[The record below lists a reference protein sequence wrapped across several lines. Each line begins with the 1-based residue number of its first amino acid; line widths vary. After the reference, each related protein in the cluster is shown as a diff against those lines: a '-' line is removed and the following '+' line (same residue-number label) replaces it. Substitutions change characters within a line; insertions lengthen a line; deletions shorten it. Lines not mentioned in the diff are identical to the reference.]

1 MDARPWIRNYPDGVP
16 ADVGWESMPLDRV
29 VRRTTMRYPERAA
42 LVFFD
47 HRIPYR
53 ELDAEIDRLAAG
65 LQALGVG
72 KGDRVLLFMPNCP
85 QMVMTYV
92 AVWRIGAVAVPANPV
107 YTAAELAHEARD
119 SGAET
124 VVVLSM
130 LYERTRQIRDETPL
144 KRVIVTNIKEYF
156 RGPTRALFTLLKERS
171 GGHRVDITGEPD
183 TYWFKDVLAMGD
195 RPDPVDVE
203 PSDLA
208 ALLYTGGTTGVPKG
222 AALTHENLM
231 ANAAQIA
238 AWAPHLVEG
247 REIMLTAL
255 PLAHAYSLTV
265 CMMYSLLRGFTQILV
280 PDARDLVTI
289 LKVID
294 HHKPTIFPGVPTLYN
309 AISRHRHVVDKK
321 YDLTSI
327 TTCLSGAA
335 ALPPD
340 VKQRFEAVTGGRLVE
355 GYGLS
360 EASPVTHANPLD
372 GSDRIGMIGL
382 PLPGTDCKIV
392 DEATETVTLGP
403 HERGVLC
410 VAGPQVMVGYWN
422 RPDETAQVIIEEG
435 GKRWLHTGDVAV
447 MDGDGFF
454 QIVDRKKDMI
464 LSSEGFNIYPR
475 EVEDVLFEH
484 PGVAEAG
491 VIGVPPDGHRQRVKA
506 FVVRAEGSKVTEEE
520 LKAFCRERLAR
531 YKVPSEIEF
540 RDDLP
545 KSFVGKVLRREL
557 AADEILRS

>member
-1 MDARPWIRNYPDGVP
+1 MNARLWLRNYPDGVP
-16 ADVGWESMPLDRV
+16 SDVGWESMPLDRLL
-29 VRRTTMRYPERAA
+29 RRTTMRYPERAA

-47 HRIPYR
+47 HQVTYR
-53 ELDAEIDRLAAG
+53 ELDAEVDRLAAG

-85 QMVMTYV
+85 QMVMTYF
-92 AVWRIGAVAVPANPV
+92 AVWRIGAIAVPANPV

-119 SGAET
+119 AGAET
-124 VVVLSM
+124 AVVLSM
-130 LYERTRQIRDETPL
+130 FYERVRQVRDETPL
-144 KRVIVTNIKEYF
+144 RRVVVTNIKEYF

-171 GGHRVDITGEPD
+171 GGHRVDITGDAD
-183 TYWFKDVLAMGD
+183 TYWFKDVLTMGD
-195 RPDPVDVE
+195 RPDPVDID
-203 PSDLA
+203 PGDLA
-208 ALLYTGGTTGVPKG
+208 ALLYTGGTTGIPKG

-247 REIMLTAL
+247 REVMLTAL

-265 CMMYSLLRGFTQILV
+265 CMMYSIVRGFTQVLV
-280 PDARDLVTI
+280 PDARDLVNI
-289 LKVID
+289 LKVVD

-309 AISRHRHVVDKK
+309 AVSRHRHVVDKK

-340 VKQRFEAVTGGRLVE
+340 VKHRFEEVTGGRLVE

-372 GSDRIGMIGL
+372 GTDRIGMIGL
-382 PLPGTDCKIV
+382 PLPGTDCRIV

-403 HERGVLC
+403 GERGVLC
-410 VAGPQVMVGYWN
+410 VAGPQVMFGYWN
-422 RPDETAQVIIEEG
+422 RPDETAQVITVEDG
-435 GKRWLHTGDVAV
+435 RRWLHTGDVAV

-475 EVEDVLFEH
+475 EVEDVLFDH

-531 YKVPSEIEF
+531 FKVPSEIEF

-545 KSFVGKVLRREL
+545 KSFVGKVLRRQL
-557 AADEILRS
+557 AADEILTP